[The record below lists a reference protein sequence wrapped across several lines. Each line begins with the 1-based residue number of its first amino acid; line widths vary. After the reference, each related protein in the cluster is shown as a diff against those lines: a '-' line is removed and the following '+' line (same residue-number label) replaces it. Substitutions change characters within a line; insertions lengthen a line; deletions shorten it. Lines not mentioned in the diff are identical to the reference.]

1 MDCRRRRRPGRS
13 RRQPDAT
20 GRRRARV
27 PAAMRRRPTTA
38 AAPWGVERSVAV
50 LAVIGCIPAG
60 RAIAIATACPD
71 AIVHA
76 PPPGRVGGS
85 AMAMASDSS
94 VDR

>member
-1 MDCRRRRRPGRS
+1 
-13 RRQPDAT
+13 
-20 GRRRARV
+20 
-27 PAAMRRRPTTA
+27 
-38 AAPWGVERSVAV
+38 VERSVAV